1 MPEFDGKTPKILVI
15 TNNPLRASFR
25 LRIKEYL
32 PYLEDAGIY
41 TDVHKLPESTI
52 SRYFLFQ
59 SAKNYNAVLLHKKC
73 LNRFDATVLRLFSSK
88 IIYDFDDAVMCSP
101 SRPQAAN
108 TRHFKL
114 FRRTAKMADVV
125 IAGNEYL
132 AGHARRFCRNV
143 YILPTG
149 LDIKAFEKVKTY
161 NNDNKIRLVW
171 IGSRITLRYLEG
183 IKDVLEDTGKQ
194 NPNVVLR
201 IIADEFFDLNN
212 MAVEKKTWSLNS
224 EAEDL
229 MQCDIGLAPLPD
241 DRYTQGKCGF
251 KILQYFAAGLPA
263 IASPVGVNVDF
274 IRNSRAGAL
283 AQTKQQWRDE
293 IANMIQNASLRSQL
307 GQNARRFAEQFDLA
321 VLARQFCSII
331 KSNI

>member
-1 MPEFDGKTPKILVI
+1 
-15 TNNPLRASFR
+15 
-25 LRIKEYL
+25 
-32 PYLEDAGIY
+32 
-41 TDVHKLPESTI
+41 
-52 SRYFLFQ
+52 
-59 SAKNYNAVLLHKKC
+59 
-73 LNRFDATVLRLFSSK
+73 
-88 IIYDFDDAVMCSP
+88 
-101 SRPQAAN
+101 
-108 TRHFKL
+108 
-114 FRRTAKMADVV
+114 MADVV